1 MKKKLI
7 IVNGTMGVGKTTT
20 CRLLN
25 KKLPNSV
32 WLDGDWCWQIN
43 PFIVNEENK
52 RMVEDHIRYLLR
64 GFLNNTTIEYVIF
77 SWLIHR
83 EDIMDIVVNMVND
96 LSFHLHKI
104 TLTASKEVL
113 SKRIQKDIEEGLRS
127 HGTIEASFERLPLYQ
142 NQQTIKI
149 DNTHLS
155 VEETVEEI
163 LDLLIE
169 KNRR

>member
-1 MKKKLI
+1 MEKKLI
-7 IVNGTMGVGKTTT
+7 IINGTMGVGKTTT

-52 RMVEDHIRYLLR
+52 RMVEDNIRHQLR
-64 GFLNNTTIEYVIF
+64 SFLNNTSIEYVIF

-83 EDIMDIVVNMVND
+83 EDIMEMVVNMVND
-96 LSFHLHKI
+96 LSFQLHKI

-113 SKRIQKDIEEGLRS
+113 SERIQKDIEEGLRS
-127 HGTIEASFERLPLYQ
+127 GETIQESYKKLPLFQ

-163 LDLLIE
+163 LGLLIE
-169 KNRR
+169 DQ